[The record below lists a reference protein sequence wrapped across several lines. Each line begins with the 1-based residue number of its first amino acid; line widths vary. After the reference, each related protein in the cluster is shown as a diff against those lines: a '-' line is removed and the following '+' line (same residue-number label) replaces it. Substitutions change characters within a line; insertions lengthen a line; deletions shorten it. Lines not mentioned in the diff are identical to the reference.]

1 MNKLFRLNSST
12 GRSLSSFSR
21 VILLTAAGAFII
33 IVGLIRYL
41 SGTEYALSLF
51 FLFPILFSTWY
62 VGKKAGVFLS
72 FFSTFTWLYAD
83 LYMIREFSDPWVP
96 FVNETFRLIV
106 FLLVTGLVW
115 GFKTTLESQR
125 SLARTDHL
133 TGLPNRLAFFESAE
147 LELSRTRRFFQPL
160 SVIYLDVDNFKAVND
175 SLGHDAGD
183 NLLRTVAET
192 ILENIRSIDIAARFG
207 GDELGIMLPETG
219 VKGSRRLA
227 EKLKLKL
234 NKKMRANKWPVTF
247 SMGVATFKNIPIT
260 IDDMLL
266 IADKLMYFAKKNG
279 KNRISH
285 QLISGKPPRENPD
298 KGLHLKPH
306 FF

>member
-1 MNKLFRLNSST
+1 MNAFT
-12 GRSLSSFSR
+12 GRVEGRFSR
-21 VILLTAAGAFII
+21 VILLTAAGAFIFM
-33 IVGLIRYL
+33 VGLIRYL
-41 SGTEYALSLF
+41 TGTEYALSLF
-51 FLFPILFSTWY
+51 FLFPIIFSTWY
-62 VGKKAGVFLS
+62 VSKNAGVVLS
-72 FFSTFTWLYAD
+72 FLSTFTWLSAD
-83 LYMIREFSDPWVP
+83 IYLIREFSDPWVP

-147 LELSRTRRFFQPL
+147 LELSRTRRFFLPL
-160 SVIYLDVDNFKAVND
+160 SIIYLDVDNFKAVND

-183 NLLRTVAET
+183 KLLGKVAET
-192 ILENIRSIDIAARFG
+192 ILKNIRSIDIAARFG
-207 GDELGIMLPETG
+207 GDELGIMLPETDVDG
-219 VKGSRRLA
+219 ARRLA

-234 NKKMRANKWPVTF
+234 NEEMRANKWPVTF
-247 SMGVATFKNIPIT
+247 SMGVATFKNVSIT
-260 IDDMLL
+260 IDDMLH
-266 IADKLMYFAKKNG
+266 IADKLMYFAKKKG
-279 KNRISH
+279 KNRISQ
-285 QLISGKPPRENPD
+285 QLITGPLPGEKAD

>member
-1 MNKLFRLNSST
+1 MLTVAGIF
-12 GRSLSSFSR
+12 
-21 VILLTAAGAFII
+21 IL

-51 FLFPILFSTWY
+51 FLFPIIFSTWY

-72 FFSTFTWLYAD
+72 FFSTFTWLCAD
-83 LYMIREFSDPWVP
+83 LYMITGFSDPWIP

-106 FLLVTGLVW
+106 FLLVTGLMW
-115 GFKTTLESQR
+115 GFKTNLESQR

-133 TGLPNRLAFFESAE
+133 TGLPNRLAFYESAG
-147 LELSRTRRFFQPL
+147 LELNRTRRFLLPL
-160 SVIYLDVDNFKAVND
+160 SVIYLDVDNFKEVND

-183 NLLRTVAET
+183 NLLRKVAET
-192 ILENIRSIDIAARFG
+192 IMKNIRRIDIAARFG
-207 GDELGIMLPETG
+207 GDELVVMLPETDVNG
-219 VKGSRRLA
+219 ARRLA
-227 EKLKLKL
+227 EKLQLKL
-234 NKKMRANKWPVTF
+234 NQEMQANKWPVTF

-260 IDDMLL
+260 IDDMLH

-279 KNRISH
+279 KNKISY
-285 QLISGKPPRENPD
+285 QLISGPPPRGNAD
-298 KGLHLKPH
+298 KKLHLKPH